1 MIWGVSLRMVLAA
14 GRWLPLRP
22 CIDTKMGERIM
33 PIVSLEQELRH
44 IYTDMWYILFLSGV
58 NRGTKKHD

>member
-1 MIWGVSLRMVLAA
+1 MVLAA

-33 PIVSLEQELRH
+33 PIVSLEQELRR
-44 IYTDMWYILFLSGV
+44 IYTDMWYILFFPSQPWY
-58 NRGTKKHD
+58 